1 MIELPGSS
9 ATAPKRPGCGA
20 EPAGNG
26 SAGVPTS
33 TGLEAALA
41 VAAEWL
47 DKVPGVVGVGL
58 SDSGGEPTIDVWLNP
73 ATLGPNRLPESLHGI
88 GVRVLDSGG
97 SCPES

>member
-47 DKVPGVVGVGL
+47 DKVPG
-58 SDSGGEPTIDVWLNP
+58 GEPTIDVWLNP
-73 ATLGPNRLPESLHGI
+73 ATPGPNRLPESLHGI